1 MSTNTASADKK
12 TFNAEVAS
20 VRLSLVIE
28 LEREIRNAGNVEA
41 LRFTIVNR
49 LRELV
54 PYHQAILLQHQTGR
68 RYGVAA
74 ISNIAVIQR
83 DAPYIAWA
91 EAVATEVHRS
101 GKHTKMHIVDL
112 ANWPEH
118 LRDLAKELSAS
129 CLLWCPLVRGDGQT
143 MGGLLLARS
152 NPWRDNEFVLLNPV
166 LECAAHAWAM
176 FLRKRR
182 LPALFSR
189 KRAWFVACIA
199 ALIGL
204 MFLPVPQSSLAP
216 SEVVAFKPDVVAAP
230 LEGVIKKIHVE
241 PNDSLAS
248 GQLLFEYDDALFR
261 NAYDVAVREVELARV
276 ELEKVTQDAFTDAS
290 SKAEKAV
297 MAARLAKKQ
306 DDLIFAQK
314 QYQRIK
320 VTANKA
326 GVAIFNSPDD
336 WIGRPVS
343 TGQRIMLIANPQ
355 QVAIDALLPIKDSIE
370 MRPGSEVQLFLDN
383 SPLEPL
389 QGSVLRTSYD
399 AEQTPEGFMAFRVR
413 IVLDT
418 DARLPR
424 IGARG
429 VSKIYGESVSLFFFL
444 FRRPLTVVRQTLG
457 F

>member
-1 MSTNTASADKK
+1 MTVDTAATAKK

-28 LEREIRNAGNVEA
+28 LEREMRSASNVEA

-49 LRELV
+49 VRELV
-54 PYHQAILLQHQTGR
+54 PYHQAILLQHQTGK

-83 DAPYIAWA
+83 DAPYVAWA
-91 EAVATEVHRS
+91 KAVASEIHRS
-101 GKHTKMHIVDL
+101 GKATEMHSVPMID
-112 ANWPEH
+112 WPEH
-118 LRDLAKELSAS
+118 LRDQARELSAS
-129 CLLWCPLVRGDGQT
+129 CLLWCPLLDSSGHLL
-143 MGGLLLARS
+143 GGLLLARS
-152 NPWRDNEFVLLNPV
+152 NVWRDNESVLLNPV
-166 LECAAHAWAM
+166 LECMAHAWAV
-176 FLRKRR
+176 FLRKRK
-182 LPALFSR
+182 LPKLFSH
-189 KRAWFVACIA
+189 KRIWFLSILAC
-199 ALIGL
+199 LIGV

-216 SEVVAFKPDVVAAP
+216 SEVVAYQPDVVAAP
-230 LEGVIKKIHVE
+230 LEGVIKEIHVE
-241 PNDSLAS
+241 PNDPLTP
-248 GQLLFEYDDALFR
+248 GQILFEYDDALFR

-297 MAARLAKKQ
+297 MTARLAKKQ
-306 DDLIFAQK
+306 DDLAFAGQ

-326 GVAIFNSPDD
+326 GIAIFNSPDD

-343 TGQRIMLIANPQ
+343 TGQRIMLIADPE
-355 QVAIDALLPIKDSIE
+355 QVAIDAMLPIKDSIE
-370 MRPGSEVQLFLDN
+370 MRPGSKVQLFLDN
-383 SPLEPL
+383 SPLQPL

-413 IVLDT
+413 ILLDA
-418 DARLPR
+418 DERLPR

-429 VSKIYGESVSLFFFL
+429 VSKIYGDSVSLFFFL
-444 FRRPLTVVRQTLG
+444 FRRPLTVLRQTLG

>member
-1 MSTNTASADKK
+1 MSTEASPKK

-28 LEREIRNAGNVEA
+28 LEREMRNAGNVEA
-41 LRFTIVNR
+41 LRFTMVNR

-54 PYHQAILLQHQTGR
+54 PYHQAILLHHQVGK
-68 RYGVAA
+68 RYGVDA

-83 DAPYIAWA
+83 DAPYVAWA
-91 EAVATEVHRS
+91 KAVAAEIHHS
-101 GKHTKMHIVDL
+101 GKATEMHVVDMTD
-112 ANWPEH
+112 WPEH
-118 LRDLAKELSAS
+118 LRDQAKELSAS
-129 CLLWCPLVRGDGQT
+129 CLLWCPLLRNDGQGL
-143 MGGLLLARS
+143 GGLLLARS
-152 NPWRDNEFVLLNPV
+152 NPWRDNEFVLLNPI
-166 LECAAHAWAM
+166 LECMGHAWAV
-176 FLRKRR
+176 FLGKRR
-182 LPALFSR
+182 LPMIFSR
-189 KRAWFVACIA
+189 KRVWLLMFMA
-199 ALIGL
+199 ALVAV
-204 MFLPVPQSSLAP
+204 MFTPVPQSSLAP

-230 LEGVIKKIHVE
+230 LEGVIKQVLVE
-241 PNDSLAS
+241 PNDTLTP

-297 MAARLAKKQ
+297 MAARLAKKR
-306 DDLIFAQK
+306 DDLAFAEE

-320 VTANKA
+320 VQANKS

-336 WIGRPVS
+336 WVGRPVS
-343 TGQRIMLIANPQ
+343 TGQRIMLIADPK
-355 QVAIDALLPIKDSIE
+355 QVAIDAMLPIKDSIE
-370 MRPGSEVQLFLDN
+370 MRPGAETQLFLDN

-399 AEQTPEGFMAFRVR
+399 AEQTPDGIMAFRVR
-413 IVLDT
+413 ILLDA
-418 DARLPR
+418 DERLPR

-444 FRRPLTVVRQTLG
+444 FRRPLTVLRQTFG